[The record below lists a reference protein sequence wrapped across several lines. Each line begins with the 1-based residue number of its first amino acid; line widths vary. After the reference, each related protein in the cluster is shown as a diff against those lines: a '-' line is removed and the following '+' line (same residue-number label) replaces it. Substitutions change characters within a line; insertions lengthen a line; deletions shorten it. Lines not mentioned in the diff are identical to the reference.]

1 MNRPE
6 GEKSY
11 KNLSKKI
18 QGPRGP
24 KLLKFWFCFTLLA
37 EIDELNRMNSS
48 SEVLGGIIRQVIVAQ
63 ITQMADGL
71 IQKRKRKALH
81 KAFPSETLA
90 LTKHSAEKRGRFSE
104 GKSRMPSTPDLF
116 RDGEEAADGEGAVGV
131 RLTPG
136 LHLTTVLGVVSD
148 DKQ

>member
-1 MNRPE
+1 M
-6 GEKSY
+6 
-11 KNLSKKI
+11 
-18 QGPRGP
+18 
-24 KLLKFWFCFTLLA
+24 LKFWFCFTLLA
-37 EIDELNRMNSS
+37 EIEELNRMNSS
-48 SEVLGGIIRQVIVAQ
+48 SEVFRGIIRQVIVAQ

-104 GKSRMPSTPDLF
+104 VKSRMPLTPDLLG
-116 RDGEEAADGEGAVGV
+116 DGEEAADDKGTVGV
-131 RLTPG
+131 GLTPG
-136 LHLTTVLGVVSD
+136 LHLTAVLRVVSD